1 MNAVGRTKVKSISL
15 AVISIVV
22 FVVILFPS
30 VMLFLTSIKTE
41 LDALSFPPK
50 WIFRPTLK
58 NYAEIFARSPL
69 VGYGLNSLIV
79 ALSNTGVCLIIGSLA
94 AYGLARFR
102 FRGSENLAFWFLSIR
117 MMPPVAAIIPMYI
130 LMKNLPKYIFFMKNL
145 RLLDTIWGLMII
157 YLTFNLP
164 FVIWMLKGFFEEV
177 PLEIEESA
185 LIDGCSEFGVFYRIA
200 LPLVAPGLAATAI
213 LAFIFSWNEFL
224 FALIL
229 TGTKAVTLPV
239 GILGYM
245 KETGINWGYM
255 TAGGTLALIPVIV
268 FTMLVQ
274 RHLVKGLTMGAI
286 K

>member
-1 MNAVGRTKVKSISL
+1 MNAVGRTKVKSIIL
-15 AVISIVV
+15 AVIAVVV

-30 VMLFLTSIKTE
+30 VVLFLTSIKTE

-50 WIFRPTLK
+50 WIFQPTSK
-58 NYAEIFARSPL
+58 NYAEILKRSPL
-69 VGYGLNSLIV
+69 VGYGVNSLIV
-79 ALSNTGVCLIIGSLA
+79 AALNTGACLIIGSLA

-117 MMPPVAAIIPMYI
+117 MMPPVAAIIPIYI
-130 LMKNLPKYIFFMKNL
+130 FMKNL
-145 RLLDTIWGLMII
+145 RLLDTVWCLVIV

-255 TAGGTLALIPVIV
+255 TAGGVLALIPVIL

-274 RHLVKGLTMGAI
+274 KHLVKGLTLGAI